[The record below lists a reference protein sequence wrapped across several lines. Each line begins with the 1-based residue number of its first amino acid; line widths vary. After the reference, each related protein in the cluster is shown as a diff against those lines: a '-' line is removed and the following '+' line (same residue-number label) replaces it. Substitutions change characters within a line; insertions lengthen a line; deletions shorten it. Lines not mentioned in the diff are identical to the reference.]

1 MENIPNKIGTLIHYG
16 SPFFNPLKFR
26 PSVNR
31 DFVKP
36 SNGLWTSPVNSEYGW
51 KKWCHDN
58 DFRDCTEENSFKM
71 RLKQDAKV
79 LVINCE
85 SDLEIMPFQRTL
97 LPHMFF
103 LDFEKISEEYDAIW
117 LTVNG
122 EHETRWS
129 QPQNMYGWDCE
140 TVYFMNSNC
149 FELVD

>member
-1 MENIPNKIGTLIHYG
+1 
-16 SPFFNPLKFR
+16 
-26 PSVNR
+26 
-31 DFVKP
+31 
-36 SNGLWTSPVNSEYGW
+36 
-51 KKWCHDN
+51 
-58 DFRDCTEENSFKM
+58 M